1 MYGDRSMVKKFFQL
15 VTGVQL
21 YHELEKDINEQEYIR
36 VHQNI
41 NGKDNNYQRDNTYII
56 RDLYF
61 EPSIEEIGEDIFQQ
75 PSTSKYNEE
84 FWVSFRYDYHY
95 SKIVLN
101 KKCCVNGMSSDQT
114 VEISKQQCKD
124 ILNGKVE
131 WMRNS
136 EEALIVEFYVK
147 MKMQNLKPG
156 IIREYVRETYHLE
169 ENVSVMIDQNIG
181 IGFDQKS
188 LFHYDIPIYSTIV
201 NYVLKIRYSGTIPA
215 DVRSIACLA

>member
-1 MYGDRSMVKKFFQL
+1 MVKKIFQL

-21 YHELEKDINEQEYIR
+21 YHELEKDINEEEYIR

-84 FWVSFRYDYHY
+84 FWISFRYDYHY

-147 MKMQNLKPG
+147 MQMQNLKPG